1 MNDKEYP
8 TYVVQ
13 YEYGFVIKFVDYIN
27 KLDSNNRI
35 TSVAEWRFQIWCD
48 NALFFDSFTYTRED
62 ERTIFTYTSED
73 FIDAEKGNFLLSY
86 QHELQID
93 NLVSEALADETYD
106 LGAKTHDIDGFALH
120 YPEGVNENP
129 YDITHYDNKHSP
141 TLYWDASCESCS
153 GYGKIDTDRGGT
165 YACMCVGTM
174 KLADQN
180 RSIKINEDGGMY
192 LSKEVEVT
200 S

>member
-1 MNDKEYP
+1 M
-8 TYVVQ
+8 
-13 YEYGFVIKFVDYIN
+13 
-27 KLDSNNRI
+27 
-35 TSVAEWRFQIWCD
+35 A
-48 NALFFDSFTYTRED
+48 
-62 ERTIFTYTSED
+62 
-73 FIDAEKGNFLLSY
+73 SY
-86 QHELQID
+86 QHELQLD
-93 NLVSEALADETYD
+93 GLVSEALADETYD

-120 YPEGVNENP
+120 YPEGVDENP
-129 YDITHYDNKHSP
+129 YDITHYDNRYSP

-153 GYGKIDTDRGGT
+153 GYGTIETDRGGI